1 MSFRLQ
7 RAINLRA
14 HLLSFALL
22 SICSFA
28 RAATYYV
35 ANAGSDQASGTSSS
49 APWQTVAH
57 VDAQHLQPGDTVLF
71 RRGDLWREVLK
82 APASGSAGAPIT
94 FGAWGSGDLPDFD
107 GAVLATAWAS
117 LAGTSVWMSQVS
129 TSPSEVFFN
138 GVAGT
143 SVSNISD
150 VKSTDQWLWKAGFL
164 YIYSEVNPA
173 SAFTVPGIEAS
184 AQNSAIDTNN
194 QSYLVFDSL
203 KGEYSNAL
211 GGGGIVIG
219 STSSQIVVSNCE
231 FSWNTG
237 NGIWIYPSAGGSL
250 IITGNNIHDNS
261 SGIYESQYTG
271 STATTPVLIAN
282 NNIHDNTGGDGIA
295 IYGNY
300 FTVDHNVLFNNGRS
314 GSIDSI
320 GIHIFTGDDPT
331 RAYFGQHNVITYNTV
346 SGQKSNAQDGS
357 GIEID
362 HYTSNNTV
370 DHNVLYG
377 SYGPGI
383 DIYDTTHLQVSQN
396 TSYGNS
402 LNPKGLAPKAEIS
415 VSTGG
420 ANLVQY
426 VTLENNIGFA
436 TCPTCSAV
444 YIDPLS
450 AGSVGLLSQTNL
462 WYSHTQNIFTGPL
475 AGVDMAVWNALQF
488 VKRDFSAD
496 PVFRDVTTNDF
507 GLFAT
512 SPGRN
517 SGSVIAG
524 SSFSYGAP
532 DVGALRFY
540 SMGSNTAPF

>member
-1 MSFRLQ
+1 V
-7 RAINLRA
+7 
-14 HLLSFALL
+14 LLFPS
-22 SICSFA
+22 SFA

-35 ANAGSDQASGTSSS
+35 ANAGSDQASGTSS
-49 APWQTVAH
+49 ATPWQTVAH
-57 VDAQHLQPGDTVLF
+57 VYAQHLQPGDTVLF

-82 APASGSAGAPIT
+82 APASGTAGAPIT
-94 FGAWGSGDLPDFD
+94 FGAWGSGNLPIFD
-107 GAVLATAWAS
+107 GAVLATSWTS

-143 SVSNISD
+143 PVSSIAAVGSI
-150 VKSTDQWLWKAGFL
+150 DQWFWKAGSL
-164 YIYSEVNPA
+164 YTYGDADPA
-173 SAFTVPGIEAS
+173 FAFTAPGIEAG

-194 QSYLVFDSL
+194 QSYLIFDSL

-219 STSSQIVVSNCE
+219 STSSQIIVSNCE

-250 IITGNNIHDNS
+250 IFTGNNIHDNS

-271 STATTPVLIAN
+271 SAAATPVLIAN

-314 GSIDSI
+314 GTTDSI
-320 GIHIFTGDDPT
+320 GIHIFTGDDP
-331 RAYFGQHNVITYNTV
+331 AQAIFGQHNVVTYNTV

-362 HYTSNNTV
+362 HYTLNNTV
-370 DHNVLYG
+370 DHNIVYG
-377 SYGPGI
+377 NYGPGI

-402 LNPKGLAPKAEIS
+402 LNPNGLAPKAEIS

-436 TCPTCSAV
+436 TCTSCSAV

-462 WYSHTQNIFTGPL
+462 WYSYTKNIFAGPV
-475 AGVDMAVWNALQF
+475 AGIDMAVWNALPF

-496 PVFRDVTTNDF
+496 PAFQNVMTNNY
-507 GLFAT
+507 GLVDT

-517 SGSVIAG
+517 SGSIIPG

-540 SMGSNTAPF
+540 SAGSNIAPF